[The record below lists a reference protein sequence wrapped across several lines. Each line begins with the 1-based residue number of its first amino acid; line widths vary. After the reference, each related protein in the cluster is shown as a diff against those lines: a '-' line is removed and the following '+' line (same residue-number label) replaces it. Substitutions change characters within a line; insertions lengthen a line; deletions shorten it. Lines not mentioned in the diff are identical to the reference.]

1 MKIIRCFAILLPVLV
16 CAHGLVG
23 QENPASQNVPASPR
37 VSGRPTIG
45 LVLEG
50 GGALGLAHAGV
61 LRWFE
66 ENRIPVDYI
75 AGTSMGGLV
84 GGFYASGM
92 SAAEI
97 EKFIKSINWNRSLRN
112 ELPYQ
117 ARSFRRKEDQRDYPN
132 DLEFGLKGGI
142 NFPSGFNSGQQV
154 GLILDRIALPYSDL
168 TSFDEL
174 PTPFRCVA
182 TDLVSGEPKVFDSGS
197 LSEALRSTMSLP
209 ALFSPVR
216 RDGHIYV
223 DGGLIE
229 NLPVDVAK
237 AMGADIVIAV
247 HLETTPLNPD
257 ESLSA
262 FSVLQR
268 SISVVISVNELESM
282 KKADILIRVHT
293 EKYTALDYQASEKL
307 MDLGYAGTSEK
318 AALLKKLSQS
328 AGLGSVRRTA

>member
-182 TDLVSGEPKVFDSGS
+182 TDLVSGKATVFSNGS
-197 LSEALRSTMSLP
+197 LSEALRATMSLP
-209 ALFSPVR
+209 AVFSPVR
-216 RDGHIYV
+216 RDGQIYV
-223 DGGLIE
+223 DGGIID
-229 NLPVDVAK
+229 NLPVDVAR

-247 HLETTPLNPD
+247 HLEVPPID
-257 ESLSA
+257 PKEPLSA
-262 FSVLQR
+262 FSVLER
-268 SISVVISVNELESM
+268 SVSVVISVNELASM
-282 KKADILIRVHT
+282 EKADVVVPVHT
-293 EKYTALDYQASEKL
+293 EAYTMLDYQAAQKIVA
-307 MDLGYAGTSEK
+307 LGYAGTQERSHVLERF
-318 AALLKKLSQS
+318 ALN
-328 AGLGSVRRTA
+328 